1 MSLRIVERILQK
13 RSAGTQSGGIIPK
26 LSRASAEVF
35 QTGTPLDRIRL
46 GASIGF
52 GKMLADYVVAEG
64 SGSLATMAT
73 SRLSCRAYGRSVD
86 GAFIIHRIYLQGIDS
101 SESRI
106 LQVMTREGRL
116 VDGETKLLQLLAEV
130 NPQTPQEWDLWF
142 TGANG
147 NPPMLGGLSLKWQED
162 IIYQRAWGVDGEG
175 KGPDKIEPKTFEES
189 VYHDAF
195 GEPETATSQG
205 VLYFRSLGEK
215 LYEYL
220 HVAAVRSRNNGIQE
234 RWIETYVGLTI
245 DPRELDVI
253 SAG

>member
-13 RSAGTQSGGIIPK
+13 QGAGTQSKSFIPK

-52 GKMLADYVVAEG
+52 GKMLADYVVAE
-64 SGSLATMAT
+64 SFGSLATMT
-73 SRLSCRAYGRSVD
+73 NSRLSCRAYGRSVD
-86 GAFIIHRIYLQGIDS
+86 GAFVIHRIYLRGIDS
-101 SESRI
+101 PESRI
-106 LQVMTREGRL
+106 LQVMTRDGHL

-142 TGANG
+142 VGSNG
-147 NPPMLGGLSLKWQED
+147 SPPMLGGLSLKWNENTV
-162 IIYQRAWGVDGEG
+162 YQRAWGVDGEG

-189 VYHDAF
+189 VYYDAF
-195 GEPETATSQG
+195 GASETAASQG
-205 VLYFRSLGEK
+205 VLYYRQLGEK

-220 HVAAVRSRNNGIQE
+220 HAAAVRSRFNGVNE
-234 RWIETYVGLTI
+234 RWIETYVGLSI
-245 DPRELDVI
+245 NPRELDVI